1 METNINYAAVGAFV
15 ISLIVAAVLAIIWLS
30 SGFSVKHYTRYKVY
44 MQESVT
50 GLNTDSPVEFN
61 GVDVGSV
68 KNIHLDKKNPQLVI
82 LLLDINA
89 STPITQG
96 TVATL
101 QTRGVTGVTY
111 MALKVKSENLTP
123 IKVLKGE
130 TYPVIPTAPSL
141 FVRLDTAL
149 SRLSDNLHD
158 VSVSVREL
166 LDKENQQNIK
176 EILVNLREVTGT
188 LAANN
193 MKMDRILSSTEQ
205 ASKEFL
211 PLMRSSADAIRMF
224 QSQTLP
230 ATYQLLTNLD
240 NITRSLTEVTSELQQ
255 NPSILIRGVQRQTT
269 GPGEKQ

>member
-130 TYPVIPTAPSL
+130 TYPVIPT
-141 FVRLDTAL
+141 
-149 SRLSDNLHD
+149 
-158 VSVSVREL
+158 
-166 LDKENQQNIK
+166 
-176 EILVNLREVTGT
+176 EIGR
-188 LAANN
+188 A
-193 MKMDRILSSTEQ
+193 
-205 ASKEFL
+205 
-211 PLMRSSADAIRMF
+211 
-224 QSQTLP
+224 
-230 ATYQLLTNLD
+230 
-240 NITRSLTEVTSELQQ
+240 
-255 NPSILIRGVQRQTT
+255 
-269 GPGEKQ
+269 